1 MGNKSSSASDEGFD
15 ETKDLEAANPTTLNE
30 HFSCADANANRDPVL
45 ITWSGPDDLENPKNW
60 QNAPARQ
67 DLDKALGMH
76 SDIER
81 YLSMAIVILTYS
93 IGPIFF
99 GPSSELYG
107 RVRLLQIS
115 NVWCLAWNLGCGF
128 AQTTS
133 QLFAFRVLAGIAT
146 CGAPKNVA
154 RPWASTLLYSTWRWV
169 FWATSAAA
177 VGVQV
182 AGLIW
187 LRECHLST
195 ILRKRRDARAE
206 DGQPQSAY
214 RPEATGDFVYDPAY
228 RLLHGHLHGYLFGVT
243 YLSHLRLSR
252 TSGLGLSREHQQW
265 RTELPIHCDW
275 DPKVRNNNVGKPEYR
290 IPSLALGSVVST
302 IGLFWYGWSIGHTH
316 WIMSNIGAL
325 IFTPGTIS
333 CLQGMQTYIV
343 DSYET
348 YAACAILR
356 SQCSFGFPLFAPSMY
371 SSLGYGWCKSV
382 QALIAMA
389 IGWSA
394 PFAFYFFWHKL
405 RTASRHAAD

>member
-107 RVRLLQIS
+107 R
-115 NVWCLAWNLGCGF
+115 
-128 AQTTS
+128 
-133 QLFAFRVLAGIAT
+133 
-146 CGAPKNVA
+146 
-154 RPWASTLLYSTWRWV
+154 YSTWRWV

-195 ILRKRRDARAE
+195 ILRKRRDALVQKTGNHNRHTDQKVEKLVYKLLPAFE
-206 DGQPQSAY
+206 RPVILFTTQPIVFCMAIY
-214 RPEATGDFVYDPAY
+214 MA
-228 RLLHGHLHGYLFGVT
+228 YLFGVT
-243 YLSHLRLSR
+243 SGGLNCLFIATGSFAGLLFNLKMVDRIYR
-252 TSGLGLSREHQQW
+252 T
-265 RTELPIHCDW
+265 
-275 DPKVRNNNVGKPEYR
+275 PKVRNNNVGKPEYR

-325 IFTPGTIS
+325 IFTTGTIS

-382 QALIAMA
+382 QAFIAMA

>member
-133 QLFAFRVLAGIAT
+133 QLFAFRVLAGIGGSAPLAIGGAT

-195 ILRKRRDARAE
+195 ILRKRRDALVQKTGNHNRHTDQKVEKLVYKLLPAFE
-206 DGQPQSAY
+206 RPVILFTTQPIVFCMAIY
-214 RPEATGDFVYDPAY
+214 MA
-228 RLLHGHLHGYLFGVT
+228 YLFGVT

-252 TSGLGLSREHQQW
+252 TSGLG
-265 RTELPIHCDW
+265 
-275 DPKVRNNNVGKPEYR
+275 
-290 IPSLALGSVVST
+290 
-302 IGLFWYGWSIGHTH
+302 SIT
-316 WIMSNIGAL
+316 
-325 IFTPGTIS
+325 
-333 CLQGMQTYIV
+333 
-343 DSYET
+343 
-348 YAACAILR
+348 R
-356 SQCSFGFPLFAPSMY
+356 APA
-371 SSLGYGWCKSV
+371 V
-382 QALIAMA
+382 
-389 IGWSA
+389 
-394 PFAFYFFWHKL
+394 
-405 RTASRHAAD
+405 AD